1 MKVGIFYGS
10 TTGVTED
17 IANRVGRLMDAQVMS
32 ASEIEKITEFDLAIL
47 ATSTWGM
54 GDLQDDW
61 MSSLEGL
68 KKINLSGKKIALIGV
83 GDQVAFSSTFVDGIK
98 EIYDVVKE
106 NGGELVGQT
115 SVEGYTYDDSRAE
128 KDGMFVGLVIDE
140 VNQSNLTEERIEQW
154 VSSLK

>member
-17 IANRVGRLMDAQVMS
+17 IANKVGKLIEGQVMS
-32 ASEIEKITEFDLAIL
+32 ASDIEKIVEFDLAIL
-47 ATSTWGM
+47 ATSTWGL

-61 MSSLEGL
+61 MSSLNVL

-98 EIYDVVKE
+98 DIYDVVKE
-106 NGGELVGQT
+106 NGGEIVGET
-115 SVEGYTYDDSRAE
+115 SIDGYTYDDSRAE

-154 VSSLK
+154 LSKLK

>member
-17 IANRVGRLMDAQVMS
+17 IANKVGKLIGGQVMS
-32 ASEIEKITEFDLAIL
+32 ASDIEKIVEFDLAIL
-47 ATSTWGM
+47 ATSTWGL

-61 MSSLEGL
+61 MSSLNVL

-98 EIYDVVKE
+98 DIYDVVKE
-106 NGGELVGQT
+106 NGGEIVGET
-115 SVEGYTYDDSRAE
+115 SIDGYTYDDSRAE

-154 VSSLK
+154 LSKLK

>member
-17 IANRVGRLMDAQVMS
+17 IANKVGKLIGGQVMS
-32 ASEIEKITEFDLAIL
+32 ASDIEKIVEFDLAIL
-47 ATSTWGM
+47 ATSTWGL

-61 MSSLEGL
+61 MSSLNVL

-98 EIYDVVKE
+98 DIYDVVKE
-106 NGGELVGQT
+106 NGGEIVGET
-115 SVEGYTYDDSRAE
+115 SIDGYTYDDSRAE

-154 VSSLK
+154 VSKLK

>member
-17 IANRVGRLMDAQVMS
+17 IANKVGKLIEGQVMS
-32 ASEIEKITEFDLAIL
+32 ASDIEKIVEFDLAIL
-47 ATSTWGM
+47 ATSTWGL

-61 MSSLEGL
+61 MSSLNVL

-98 EIYDVVKE
+98 DIYDVVKE
-106 NGGELVGQT
+106 NGGEIVGET
-115 SVEGYTYDDSRAE
+115 SIDGYTYDDSRAE

-154 VSSLK
+154 VSKLK